1 MAVKNISLN
10 ELAWDILEIYRQ
22 NVLDTTFIDIREIK
36 YWIQTTR
43 TKLLKQKLD
52 KDPLFAVDEHFVQEI
67 KPNGSP
73 VQMQL
78 LDSSIY
84 TGLPSNR
91 HFSQTSISIPATI
104 ERNGYFHSFTRI
116 GPADQLKESYPILG
130 YDHALLFGNGKFN
143 GNIPCA
149 FIMGDR
155 IVLTGK
161 NIQSINGIKYLSIR
175 GIFQNPSEVQ
185 LLNNPAYTDDMDY
198 PINMNM
204 VDDMKNIIMSNNFRF
219 NNKIPVDAVP
229 VDQELINKQ
238 G

>member
-10 ELAWDILEIYRQ
+10 ELAYDILEIYRQ
-22 NVLDTTFIDIREIK
+22 NVLDTNFIDVRQIK
-36 YWIQTTR
+36 HWVQTTR
-43 TKLLKQKLD
+43 ATLLKQKLD

-67 KPNGSP
+67 KPNGTP
-73 VQMQL
+73 VTIQL

-91 HFSQTSISIPATI
+91 YFAQTSVSIPATI

-116 GPADQLKESYPILG
+116 GPADLLKESYPIVG

-143 GNIPCA
+143 TSIPCA

-175 GIFQNPSEVQ
+175 GIFQNPTEVSK
-185 LLNNPAYTDDMDY
+185 LNNPAYTDDDDY
-198 PINMNM
+198 PINLNM
-204 VDDMKNIIMSNNFRF
+204 VDTMKKMIMDSNFRF
-219 NNKIPVDAVP
+219 NNKIPVDSVP
-229 VDQELINKQ
+229 VDEELINKQ